1 METER
6 ALTAAREKSEHLDNG
21 VHPCVHQHAVRWPP
35 FLFLFPRNLEQTMQS
50 KPHTVSRRSVIKGA
64 AALGGASLAGA
75 FPGIAMAQGT
85 ALETKAAKLG
95 FIALTDAAPL
105 FVADEKGFFK
115 KHGMTEVEVL
125 KQSSWGATRDNL
137 VLGSRSNGIDGAH
150 ILTPMP
156 YLISTGAV
164 TANNVQVPI
173 NILARLNLGGQ
184 CISVANEYKDLK
196 VGLDNREFRKALLA
210 KRVKTGKP
218 VNAAMTFPGGTHDM
232 WIRYWMAAGGVDPN
246 RDITTIT
253 VPPAQMVANMKVGSM
268 DTFCVCEPWNR
279 QLINQKIGYTA
290 LTTSELWMN
299 HPEKAFAMRADYVQA
314 NPNATRALLKAV
326 MEAQMWC
333 EDAKNRAEVAEIC
346 SRRRW
351 INAPV
356 EDVID
361 RVKGDFDYGTGR
373 VEANSKFQMRFW
385 KDHASYPFQSHDLW
399 FLTENIRW
407 GYLPPNI
414 DTKALIAKVNRED
427 LWRAAAKELGVAAKD
442 IPTSTSRGVEKFFDG
457 KVFDPANPKKYLD
470 SLEIK
475 SIKAA

>member
-1 METER
+1 MTQDATFNR
-6 ALTAAREKSEHLDNG
+6 SGTGRRTLLKAAGS
-21 VHPCVHQHAVRWPP
+21 
-35 FLFLFPRNLEQTMQS
+35 
-50 KPHTVSRRSVIKGA
+50 
-64 AALGGASLAGA
+64 AALGSLV
-75 FPGIAMAQGT
+75 PSIAMAQSP
-85 ALETKAAKLG
+85 ALETRAAKLG

-125 KQSSWGATRDNL
+125 KQSSWGTTRDNL
-137 VLGSRSNGIDGAH
+137 VLGSKSGGIDGAH

-164 TANNVQVPI
+164 TANNVQVPMQ
-173 NILARLNLGGQ
+173 ILARLNLGGQ
-184 CISVANEYKDLK
+184 CISVANEYLDLK
-196 VGLDNREFRKALLA
+196 VGLDNRNFGKALLA

-246 RDITTIT
+246 RDITTIV

-268 DTFCVCEPWNR
+268 DAFCVCEPWNR

-314 NPNATRALLKAV
+314 NPNATKALLKAV

-333 EDAKNRAEVAEIC
+333 EEPAHRAEVAEIC
-346 SRRRW
+346 ARRRW
-351 INAPV
+351 INAPI

-373 VEANSKFQMRFW
+373 VEANSRFQMRYW
-385 KDHASYPFQSHDLW
+385 KDHASYPFRSHDLW
-399 FLTENIRW
+399 FVTENIRW
-407 GYLPPNI
+407 GYLPAGI
-414 DTKALIAKVNRED
+414 DANALVARVNRED
-427 LWRAAAKELGVAAKD
+427 LWRAAAKELAVAAKD
-442 IPTSTSRGVEKFFDG
+442 IPASTSRGVEKFFDG
-457 KVFDPANPKKYLD
+457 KVFDPADPKKYLD
-470 SLEIK
+470 SLAIK
-475 SIKAA
+475 YLKSA

>member
-1 METER
+1 VV
-6 ALTAAREKSEHLDNG
+6 D
-21 VHPCVHQHAVRWPP
+21 AV
-35 FLFLFPRNLEQTMQS
+35 FVFPSQTLELTMQS
-50 KPHTVSRRSVIKGA
+50 KPLSRRSVLKGA
-64 AALGGASLAGA
+64 AALGGASVAAGWPMVA
-75 FPGIAMAQGT
+75 SAQGT
-85 ALETKAAKLG
+85 TLETKAAKLG

-115 KHGMTEVEVL
+115 KHGMTEVEVA
-125 KQSSWGATRDNL
+125 KQASWGTTRDNL
-137 VLGSRSNGIDGAH
+137 VLGSKNNGIDGAH

-164 TANNVQVPI
+164 TTNNVQVPI

-184 CISVANEYKDLK
+184 CISVADEYKALK
-196 VGLDNREFRKALLA
+196 VGLDNKEFGKALLA
-210 KRVKTGKP
+210 KRLKTGKP

-246 RDITTIT
+246 RDINTIV
-253 VPPAQMVANMKVGSM
+253 VPPPQMVANMKVGNM

-314 NPNATRALLKAV
+314 NPNATKALVKAV

-333 EDAKNRAEVAEIC
+333 EDTKNRAELAEIC

-351 INAPV
+351 ISAPV
-356 EDVID
+356 EDIID

-373 VEANSKFQMRFW
+373 VEANSKFQMRYW

-399 FLTENIRW
+399 FLTENQRW
-407 GYLPPNI
+407 GYLPPNL

-427 LWRAAAKELGVAAKD
+427 IWRAAATELGVDKKD
-442 IPTSTSRGVEKFFDG
+442 IPASTSRGVEKFFDG

-470 SLEIK
+470 SL
-475 SIKAA
+475 SIKYLKSA

>member
-1 METER
+1 MP
-6 ALTAAREKSEHLDNG
+6 SN
-21 VHPCVHQHAVRWPP
+21 
-35 FLFLFPRNLEQTMQS
+35 
-50 KPHTVSRRSVIKGA
+50 TVSRRRLIQQAGA
-64 AALGGASLAGA
+64 LGSAALAGSLLSTRVQAS
-75 FPGIAMAQGT
+75 T

-125 KQSSWGATRDNL
+125 KQSSWGTTRDNI
-137 VLGSRSNGIDGAH
+137 VLGSAKGGIDGGH

-156 YLISTGAV
+156 YLITTGAV
-164 TANNVQVPI
+164 TPNNVPVPM

-184 CISVANEYKDLK
+184 GISVGAEYADLK
-196 VGLDNREFRKALLA
+196 VGTDTKAFGKALAA
-210 KRVKTGKP
+210 KRASGKP
-218 VNAAMTFPGGTHDM
+218 VNAAMTFPGGTHDL
-232 WIRYWMAAGGVDPN
+232 WIRYWLAAGGVDPN
-246 RDITTIT
+246 KDISTIV

-290 LTTSELWMN
+290 ITTSELWMN
-299 HPEKAFAMRADYVQA
+299 HPEKALALRADYVQA
-314 NPNATRALLKAV
+314 NPNATQALLKAV

-333 EDAKNRAEVAEIC
+333 EDPANRAEVAEIC

-356 EDVID
+356 ADVID

-373 VEANSKFQMRFW
+373 VEMNSKFQMRFW
-385 KDHASYPFQSHDLW
+385 KDQASYPFQSHDLW
-399 FLTENIRW
+399 FLVENMRW
-407 GYLPPNI
+407 GYLPTTL

-427 LWRAAAKELGVAAKD
+427 LWRTAAKSLGVAAKD
-442 IPTSTSRGVEKFFDG
+442 IPASTSRGVETFFDG

-470 SLEIK
+470 SLAIK
-475 SIKAA
+475 TVKAA

>member
-1 METER
+1 MPSNT
-6 ALTAAREKSEHLDNG
+6 L
-21 VHPCVHQHAVRWPP
+21 
-35 FLFLFPRNLEQTMQS
+35 
-50 KPHTVSRRSVIKGA
+50 SRRRLIQQAGA
-64 AALGGASLAGA
+64 LGSAALAGSLISTRVHAS
-75 FPGIAMAQGT
+75 T

-115 KHGMTEVEVL
+115 KHGMTDVEVL
-125 KQSSWGATRDNL
+125 KQSSWGTTRDNI
-137 VLGSRSNGIDGAH
+137 VLGSAKGGIDGGH

-156 YLISTGAV
+156 YLITTGAV
-164 TANNVQVPI
+164 TPNNVPVPM

-184 CISVANEYKDLK
+184 GISVGAEYAELK
-196 VGLDNREFRKALLA
+196 VGTDTKAFGKALAA
-210 KRVKTGKP
+210 KRASGKP
-218 VNAAMTFPGGTHDM
+218 VNAAMTFPGGTHDL
-232 WIRYWMAAGGVDPN
+232 WIRYWLAAGGVDPN
-246 RDITTIT
+246 KDISTIV

-290 LTTSELWMN
+290 ITTSELWMN
-299 HPEKAFAMRADYVQA
+299 HPEKALALRADYVQA
-314 NPNATRALLKAV
+314 NPNATQALLKAV

-333 EDAKNRAEVAEIC
+333 EDPANRAEVAEIC

-356 EDVID
+356 ADVID

-373 VEANSKFQMRFW
+373 VEMNSKFQMRFW
-385 KDHASYPFQSHDLW
+385 KDQASYPFQSHDLW
-399 FLTENIRW
+399 FLTENMRW
-407 GYLPPNI
+407 GYLPTTL

-427 LWRAAAKELGVAAKD
+427 LWRQAAKALGVAAKD
-442 IPTSTSRGVEKFFDG
+442 IPTSTSRGVETFFDG

-470 SLEIK
+470 SL
-475 SIKAA
+475 SIKTLKAA